1 MLINLCLDLPAIAY
15 TLERGCK
22 YEVKCLNKKT
32 QHAEIE
38 WEEVLEEHVPKVSGL
53 LINQWQYQE
62 KNTMLLVSINDKTIS
77 VLLKSKFWKIWIK
90 ILKPP

>member
-1 MLINLCLDLPAIAY
+1 MICLTFKNIDNQLQAKQNILKKPLLINLCLDLPAIAY

-38 WEEVLEEHVPKVSGL
+38 
-53 LINQWQYQE
+53 
-62 KNTMLLVSINDKTIS
+62 
-77 VLLKSKFWKIWIK
+77 
-90 ILKPP
+90 